1 MNSTNPT
8 FTNID
13 EYIAGFSEEIQ
24 VLLQSMRQTIR
35 EAAPE
40 ANEKISYMMPTFDLH
55 GNLVHFAAYKN
66 HIGFYPAPS
75 GIKEFEEEL
84 KPYIAG
90 KGSLNFPLNK
100 PLPLD
105 LVSRITRF
113 RVTQNIE
120 KAIISKKK
128 KPKTE
133 K

>member
-1 MNSTNPT
+1 MNSTNST

-24 VLLQSMRQTIR
+24 ALLQSMRQTIR

-55 GNLVHFAAYKN
+55 GNLVHFAAFKN

-120 KAIISKKK
+120 KAITSKKK

>member
-1 MNSTNPT
+1 
-8 FTNID
+8 
-13 EYIAGFSEEIQ
+13 
-24 VLLQSMRQTIR
+24 MRQTIR

-55 GNLVHFAAYKN
+55 GNLVHFAAFKN

-90 KGSLNFPLNK
+90 KGSLNFPINK

-113 RVTQNIE
+113 RVTQNTK

-128 KPKTE
+128 EPKSE